1 MGGLWSKQE
10 EEDVDDES
18 KRVSSVQA
26 RATEQEERAWLDA
39 MSRQN
44 SQAIQYGKKQL
55 EPEKPV
61 VKSPSTAQLLDVHVI
76 FVVGGPGSGK
86 GTNCT
91 RLSEE
96 FNLSHLSVGDLL
108 RNEAL
113 KGSERGKLLD
123 EYMKEGKIV
132 PMEITLEVV
141 RSAILEHQG
150 KAGFLIDG
158 FPRKLDQAIEFEE
171 KVAKC
176 KFVLYFECS
185 EGEMIK
191 RLMERGKTSGR
202 IDDNEETIKKRL
214 QTFRDTSFPVIEYYQ
229 KTGKVRTV
237 SSEREVHIVYQDAHQ
252 ILLESGFNADP
263 TKVKR
268 DASNQVDLGSQAEE
282 IARDAAGENS

>member
-1 MGGLWSKQE
+1 MGGSGSKSE
-10 EEDVDDES
+10 IES
-18 KRVSSVQA
+18 DSGSRISA
-26 RATEQEERAWLDA
+26 MHNRASDQEERAWLEA
-39 MSRQN
+39 MNKQN
-44 SQAIQYGKKQL
+44 SEALRYAKKVETKKI
-55 EPEKPV
+55 EPR
-61 VKSPSTAQLLDVHVI
+61 LLDVNII

-96 FNLSHLSVGDLL
+96 FNLCHLSVGDLL
-108 RNEAL
+108 RLEAL

-141 RSAILEHQG
+141 RSAIIENEG
-150 KAGFLIDG
+150 KSGFLIDG

-185 EGEMIK
+185 EEEMVK
-191 RLMERGKTSGR
+191 RLVERGKTSGR

-214 QTFRDTSFPVIEYYQ
+214 QTFRDTSFPVIEFYQ
-229 KTGKVRTV
+229 KTGKVMAV
-237 SSEREVHIVYQDAHQ
+237 SSEREVHLVYTETHEVLVKA
-252 ILLESGFNADP
+252 GFKADP
-263 TKVKR
+263 SKLKR
-268 DASNQVDLGSQAEE
+268 DALDQVDLAPQAGEMG
-282 IARDAAGENS
+282 DAAENN